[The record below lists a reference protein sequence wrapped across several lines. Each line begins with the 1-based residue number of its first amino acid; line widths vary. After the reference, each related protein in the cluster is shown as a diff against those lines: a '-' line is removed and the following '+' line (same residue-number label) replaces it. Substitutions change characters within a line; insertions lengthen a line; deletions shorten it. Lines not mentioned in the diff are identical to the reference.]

1 MSVVQDEVI
10 QEQWVPITQAWKM
23 LGITHT
29 KFYRRLEKYQ
39 FEVRLSK
46 NDERLRYV
54 NLVEIRRILEL

>member
-1 MSVVQDEVI
+1 MSVAQDEVI
-10 QEQWVPITQAWKM
+10 QEQWVPITKAWKM

-46 NDERLRYV
+46 KDERLRFV
-54 NLVEIRRILEL
+54 NLVEIRQKLDL